1 MNDERWVTRD
11 AQARAQLSR
20 RQTLIGGTFM
30 AAAIAGL
37 ALKPRRTENLL
48 GGAKLDDLVPRQIG
62 PWRFD
67 TASGLVLPPADQM
80 RDSIYSQLLTRT
92 YVRGGG
98 TRQGGGDSVMLL
110 IAYSGA
116 QDGTIQVHRPEVCYP
131 ASGYRLT
138 RLEPHVV
145 PLAPG
150 VAVPSRA
157 IVAETDVRREQLIYW
172 TRLGGHFPT
181 RWADQHLAVAAEN
194 FTGVIPDG
202 VLVRVS
208 STAAGDQTALLDD
221 FARDLFR
228 AVGPRMRQVLLGP
241 SAG

>member
-1 MNDERWVTRD
+1 MNDERWVGRE
-11 AQARAQLSR
+11 AQARAGLSR
-20 RQTLIGGTFM
+20 RQTLIGGAFL
-30 AAAIAGL
+30 AAAVAGL
-37 ALKPRRTENLL
+37 ALRPHRMENLL
-48 GGAKLDDLVPRQIG
+48 GRAKLDDLVPRRIG

-67 TASGLVLPPADQM
+67 TVSGLVLPPADQM
-80 RDSIYSQLLTRT
+80 RDSLYSQLLTRT
-92 YVRGGG
+92 YVRDGGS
-98 TRQGGGDSVMLL
+98 DAVMLL

-116 QDGTIQVHRPEVCYP
+116 QDGTVQVHRPEVCYP

-138 RLEPHVV
+138 RLEPHTV
-145 PLAPG
+145 PIAPG
-150 VAVPSRA
+150 VAVPARA
-157 IVAETDVRREQLIYW
+157 IAAETDVRREQLIYW

-181 RWADQHLAVAAEN
+181 RWADQHLAVAEEN
-194 FTGVIPDG
+194 FAGVIPDG

-208 STAAGDQTALLDD
+208 STAPGDRTASLDG